1 MYEGRVNMSLIDF
14 LFKSSLADEM
24 NNLPLTEED
33 KLKDQYYLLTQ
44 KITNLQNNIKYI
56 RNNAIL
62 DSIYNKIKNYERQRL
77 AIFKKL
83 QNNNT
88 LIVKES
94 R

>member
-1 MYEGRVNMSLIDF
+1 MSLIDF

>member
-1 MYEGRVNMSLIDF
+1 MALMDLF
-14 LFKSSLADEM
+14 FKSSLTDEM
-24 NNLPLTEED
+24 NNIPPTEED

-44 KITNLQNNIKYI
+44 EITNLQNNIKYI
-56 RNNAIL
+56 KNTVIL

-83 QNNNT
+83 RTNNT
-88 LIVKES
+88 FNIKES